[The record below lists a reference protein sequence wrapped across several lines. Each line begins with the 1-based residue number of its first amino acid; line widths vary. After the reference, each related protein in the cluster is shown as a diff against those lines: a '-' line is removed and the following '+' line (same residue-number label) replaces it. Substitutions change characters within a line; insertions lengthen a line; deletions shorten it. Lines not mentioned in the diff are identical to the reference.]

1 MLPDAPA
8 RVADVFAPP
17 AIEPVACAGDG
28 PVLSGVDGPVL
39 SKVEGPVLSGVEGPE
54 PVPFLEIEPRSG
66 LAALN
71 LMEVWRYRDLLLV
84 LASRDVKLRYKQTA
98 LGVVWVIL
106 QPLMAAG
113 IFSFVF
119 GKVLKAPSD
128 GVPYFVFSF
137 AGLLAYNAFS
147 GTLTRASACIVGNA
161 PLVSKIFFP
170 RLILPLST
178 VLATLIDFAVGMGL
192 MIVLLC
198 MSRIVPGWGILL
210 LPVWLSLIIAL
221 AVGIGLYTSALMVQY
236 RDLQY
241 VIPVLINLVLY
252 ATPIM
257 YSVSAIPPKLKIWV
271 QLNPL
276 TGLLEAFRWSLLG
289 TKMPDWPA
297 VAYSAI
303 FVTVALVYGAFAF
316 KKMER
321 HFADVI

>member
-1 MLPDAPA
+1 MSTMSDVPA
-8 RVADVFAPP
+8 VVADGAAGP
-17 AIEPVACAGDG
+17 ALPIGSQTAT
-28 PVLSGVDGPVL
+28 
-39 SKVEGPVLSGVEGPE
+39 E
-54 PVPFLEIEPRSG
+54 PVPWVEIGPSTG
-66 LAALN
+66 WSALN
-71 LMEVWRYRDLLLV
+71 LRELWSYRDLLLV
-84 LASRDVKLRYKQTA
+84 LAARDVKLRYRQTA
-98 LGVVWVIL
+98 LGVVWVVL
-106 QPLMAAG
+106 QPLLAAG

-161 PLVSKIFFP
+161 PLISKIFFP

-178 VLATLIDFAVGMGL
+178 SFATLIDFAVGLGL

-198 MSRIVPGWGILL
+198 LSHITPGWGILL

-221 AVGIGLYTSALMVQY
+221 AVGAGLYTSALMVQY

-241 VIPVLINLVLY
+241 VIPVLTNMILY

-257 YSVSAIPPKLKIWV
+257 YSISAIPQKLKIWV
-271 QLNPL
+271 QINPL
-276 TGLLEAFRWSLLG
+276 TGLIEGFRWSLLG
-289 TKMPDWPA
+289 TKNLDWAA
-297 VAYSAI
+297 VAYSVI
-303 FVTVALVYGAFAF
+303 FVVAAVVFGAFSF